1 MRWNLRRLA
10 RRNLPI
16 VAGALLLVLGWYFA
30 FHELIQHRPPDAPF
44 VTTPHDVVERMLDLA
59 DVRAGQMVYD
69 LGCGDGRI
77 VIAAARRGARGVGI
91 DVDPERVAEARAA
104 AERAGVQDRVRF
116 RQADV
121 FTLDLRDADV
131 VTLFLLPTLN
141 VRLMPQ
147 LEKLKPGARIVS
159 HEFSMKGA
167 RPAKVIE
174 VPSEEDHRPHI
185 VYLWVTPWQKE
196 SERAAPRPGRRPR
209 FAHLARGHRGSHDS
223 RRIPQG
229 RPPADR
235 LDRRLPRSRGGPP
248 RDGLHRSRRGE
259 GTSPPDCSP

>member
-16 VAGALLLVLGWYFA
+16 VAGALLLGLGWYLT
-30 FHELIQHRPPDAPF
+30 FHELIQHRPPDAWF

-59 DVRAGQMVYD
+59 EVRSGQVVYD

-91 DVDPERVAEARAA
+91 DIDPERVAEARAA
-104 AERAGVQDRVRF
+104 AERAGVGNRATF
-116 RQADV
+116 RRADMFMV
-121 FTLDLRDADV
+121 DLREADV
-131 VTLFLLPTLN
+131 VTLFLLPSLN

-159 HEFSMKGA
+159 HQFSMKGA

-174 VPSEEDHRPHI
+174 VPSEEDHMVHTL
-185 VYLWVTPWQKE
+185 YLWVTPLQKE
-196 SERAAPRPGRRPR
+196 SE
-209 FAHLARGHRGSHDS
+209 
-223 RRIPQG
+223 
-229 RPPADR
+229 
-235 LDRRLPRSRGGPP
+235 
-248 RDGLHRSRRGE
+248 
-259 GTSPPDCSP
+259 